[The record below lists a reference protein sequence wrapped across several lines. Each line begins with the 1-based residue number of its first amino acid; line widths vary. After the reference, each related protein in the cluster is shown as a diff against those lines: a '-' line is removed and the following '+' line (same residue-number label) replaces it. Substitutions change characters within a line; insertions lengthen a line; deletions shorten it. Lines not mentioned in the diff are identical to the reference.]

1 MEKFEAL
8 ADLVRT
14 LSKRCEEFER
24 YKENSDNYY
33 RWYKEQRDRCEKL
46 QDKVDELEAELKT
59 VKSDFDRLSC

>member
-24 YKENSDNYY
+24 YKESSDTYY
-33 RWYKEQRDRCEKL
+33 RWYKDLRAKCDKL
-46 QDKVDELEAELKT
+46 EEEIRLLKGE
-59 VKSDFDRLSC
+59 

>member
-24 YKENSDNYY
+24 YKENSETYY
-33 RWYKEQRDRCEKL
+33 RWYKEQRDKCEKL
-46 QDKVDELEAELKT
+46 QDQIDDMTRQHESFADRFKVE
-59 VKSDFDRLSC
+59 

>member
-24 YKENSDNYY
+24 YKENSETYY
-33 RWYKEQRDRCEKL
+33 RWYKEQRDKCEKL
-46 QDKVDELEAELKT
+46 QDQIDDMTRQRESFADRFKVE
-59 VKSDFDRLSC
+59 

>member
-24 YKENSDNYY
+24 HKENAETYY
-33 RWYKEQRDRCEKL
+33 RWYKEQRDKCEKL
-46 QDKVDELEAELKT
+46 QDQVEELEAKLR
-59 VKSDFDRLSC
+59 DARAA

>member
-24 YKENSDNYY
+24 YKENSDTYY
-33 RWYKEQRDRCEKL
+33 RWYKEQRDKCEKL
-46 QDKVDELEAELKT
+46 QDQIDDMTRQHESFADRFKVE
-59 VKSDFDRLSC
+59 

>member
-24 YKENSDNYY
+24 YKENSDTYY
-33 RWYKEQRDRCEKL
+33 RWYKEQRDKCEKL
-46 QDKVDELEAELKT
+46 QDQIDDMTRQHESFAARFKVE
-59 VKSDFDRLSC
+59 

>member
-24 YKENSDNYY
+24 YKENSETYY
-33 RWYKEQRDRCEKL
+33 RWYKEQRDKCEKL
-46 QDKVDELEAELKT
+46 QDQIDDMARQHESFADRFKVE
-59 VKSDFDRLSC
+59 

>member
-24 YKENSDNYY
+24 YKENSDTYY

-46 QDKVDELEAELKT
+46 QEQIDAMTQQHESFAARFKVE
-59 VKSDFDRLSC
+59 

>member
-24 YKENSDNYY
+24 YKENSDTYY
-33 RWYKEQRDRCEKL
+33 RWYKDQRDKCEKL
-46 QDKVDELEAELKT
+46 QEQLDDVEAELKR

>member
-33 RWYKEQRDRCEKL
+33 RWYKEQRAKCDEL
-46 QDKVDELEAELKT
+46 QDQVDELETKLRNAKAE
-59 VKSDFDRLSC
+59 

>member
-24 YKENSDNYY
+24 YKENSDTYY
-33 RWYKEQRDRCEKL
+33 RWYKEQRDKCEKL
-46 QDKVDELEAELKT
+46 EEQIEALTSHRETFANKFN
-59 VKSDFDRLSC
+59 VE

>member
-24 YKENSDNYY
+24 YKENSETYY
-33 RWYKEQRDRCEKL
+33 RWYKEQRDKCEKL
-46 QDKVDELEAELKT
+46 QDQIDDMTRHHESFADRFKVE
-59 VKSDFDRLSC
+59 

>member
-24 YKENSDNYY
+24 HKQDAENYY
-33 RWYKEQRDRCEKL
+33 RWYKEKRDKCEEL
-46 QDKVDELEAELKT
+46 QEQLDAIKNQHESFAKRFEVE
-59 VKSDFDRLSC
+59 